1 MNLEPMNIGFMQMKN
16 ILFIKQSLYFL
27 VTGTLAV
34 SLDFVVYLILL
45 ENLGTVFSKLCGFY
59 CGVFL
64 SFYLNASFTF
74 KNNNNNN
81 NLINFKNFKKYL
93 FILTI
98 SMLINNIINY
108 VFIIIL
114 HEVLYAIYIA
124 FVLATVAS
132 LIFNFLMMKFW
143 IFR

>member
-16 ILFIKQSLYFL
+16 ILFIRQSLYFL

-34 SLDFVVYLILL
+34 SVDFVVYFLFL
-45 ENLGTVFSKLCGFY
+45 EYLGTVFSKLCGFY

-64 SFYLNASFTF
+64 SFFLNARFTF
-74 KNNNNNN
+74 KNNNK

-93 FILTI
+93 IILTI

-108 VFIIIL
+108 VFIITL
-114 HEVLYAIYIA
+114 NEVLYAFYIA
-124 FVLATVAS
+124 FFMATIAS
-132 LIFNFLMMKFW
+132 LTFNFLIMKFW